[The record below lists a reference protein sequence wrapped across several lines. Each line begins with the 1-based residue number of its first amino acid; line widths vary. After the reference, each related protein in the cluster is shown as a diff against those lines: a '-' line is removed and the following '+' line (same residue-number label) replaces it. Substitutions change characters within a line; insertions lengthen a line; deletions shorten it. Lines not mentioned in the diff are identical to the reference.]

1 MIKEFT
7 NLSLVDEIV
16 EEAHRR
22 RSDLKVES
30 FKKHLISSMIANDSY
45 IKIDTLDG
53 EVIGFMFATVQEF
66 MGEPISFVQE
76 AFTTEKGKTSLRDLL
91 DDLESWSHSKDL
103 TGIYFVTSRNPKAWT
118 RKYNFDHIAAIMKVA
133 TIIKRRI

>member
-7 NLSLVDEIV
+7 NLNLVDDIV

-22 RSDLKVES
+22 RSDLRVDS
-30 FKKHLISSMIANDSY
+30 FREHLIDSMIANDSY
-45 IKIDTLDG
+45 IKIDTLND

-66 MGEPISFVQE
+66 MGEPVAFVQE
-76 AFTTEKGKTSLRDLL
+76 AFTTENGKHSLKDLL
-91 DDLESWSHSKDL
+91 DDLESWSQRKNL